1 MAKVVIILVGF
12 LLLIFGYFLS
22 HLYIVNF
29 LNRHLALNN
38 YKNLVKFIFVLMF
51 SVSFLSLIL
60 RAVVVPDAVLK
71 TIYFFGF
78 YWMGIVIIFVSYC
91 VIGDFISFLFL
102 KGSNKYIGLG
112 VLLVSLISST
122 LATYRG
128 IKMSKIKQIVVDLD
142 GNNSFRI
149 VYLSDLHLDFK
160 YKNKIAIEL
169 FNKIK
174 NIDPQILIFG
184 GDMFDPGFVYD
195 VKLEETIKK
204 IYSTKI
210 AVLGNHDYYF
220 GIEKSKRIFEQFGFI
235 VLQNTSFEIENV
247 NIIGL
252 GDIRTENLHKE
263 EIVSIIN
270 NNYKTGKLNI
280 VVSHQPLFFDELSKN
295 FDIMMLSGHT
305 HNGQIFPFHIFTRIF
320 YKYLYGLFRK
330 NKSTLY
336 VTSGAGVWGPPMRF
350 LSSSEVVVIDIL

>member
-1 MAKVVIILVGF
+1 MG
-12 LLLIFGYFLS
+12 
-22 HLYIVNF
+22 
-29 LNRHLALNN
+29 
-38 YKNLVKFIFVLMF
+38 
-51 SVSFLSLIL
+51 
-60 RAVVVPDAVLK
+60 VVV
-71 TIYFFGF
+71 
-78 YWMGIVIIFVSYC
+78 IFVSYC
-91 VIGDFISFLFL
+91 VIGDFISFLFIRRN
-102 KGSNKYIGLG
+102 NKYIGLG

-122 LATYRG
+122 LATYHG
-128 IKMSKIKQIVVDLD
+128 IKMPKIKQITIDLD

-174 NIDPQILIFG
+174 NIGPGILIFG

-195 VKLEETIKK
+195 VKLEEAIKR
-204 IYSTKI
+204 IYCTKI
-210 AVLGNHDYYF
+210 AILGNHDYYF
-220 GIEKSKRIFEQFGFI
+220 GLEKAKGIFKQLGFI
-235 VLQNTSFEIENV
+235 VLQNSTVEIENV

-252 GDIRTENLHKE
+252 GDIRTEDLHKE

-280 VVSHQPLFFDELSKN
+280 VVSHQPLFFDELSSN

-305 HNGQIFPFHIFTRIF
+305 HNGQVFPFHIFTRIF
-320 YKYLYGLFRK
+320 YKYLYGLFKK

-336 VTSGAGVWGPPMRF
+336 VTSGAGVWGPTMRF